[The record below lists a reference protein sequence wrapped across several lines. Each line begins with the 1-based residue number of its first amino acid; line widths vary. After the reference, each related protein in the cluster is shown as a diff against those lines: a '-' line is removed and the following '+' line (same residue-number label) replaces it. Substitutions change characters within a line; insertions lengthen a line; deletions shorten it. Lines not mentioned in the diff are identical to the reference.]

1 MSENSLTLVLLKTQI
16 KNIWHMA
23 KVNIKSEKITPFG
36 GIYYASKAFYA
47 LSLDKVINGTLGVR
61 SSTYNGYQWDE
72 IMSAMSDVFLC
83 GGDCVED
90 VNRSECH
97 LRESPE
103 ARIPTSHTIGRAIKE
118 LSHEDMEYKS
128 SSGNVFRFNTNPRL
142 NDFLMKLNMKM
153 GLFKSGL
160 TVNVGFDHVFVKTEK
175 ADAKYSYK
183 QVYGYFP
190 GVVSIDGIIAYI
202 ENRDGN
208 TPVKFHQ
215 ADTLSRAFK
224 LLHSYGLHIGIFR
237 ADCGSYSEDII
248 RTVDGNCRIF
258 YIRAI
263 HQ

>member
-1 MSENSLTLVLLKTQI
+1 
-16 KNIWHMA
+16 
-23 KVNIKSEKITPFG
+23 
-36 GIYYASKAFYA
+36 
-47 LSLDKVINGTLGVR
+47 
-61 SSTYNGYQWDE
+61 
-72 IMSAMSDVFLC
+72 MSDVFLC

-103 ARIPTSHTIGRAIKE
+103 VRIPTSHTIGRAIKE
-118 LSHEDMEYKS
+118 LSHENLEYKS
-128 SSGNVFRFNTNPRL
+128 SSGNVFRFNTTPRL
-142 NDFLMKLNMKM
+142 NDLLMKLNMKM
-153 GLFKSGL
+153 GLFKSGQ
-160 TVNVGFDHVFVKTEK
+160 TVNVDFDHVFVKTEK

-183 QVYGYFP
+183 QAYGYFP

-237 ADCGSYSEDII
+237 ADCGDWDSEEMSVIE
-248 RTVDGNCRIF
+248 TYN
-258 YIRAI
+258 
-263 HQ
+263 